1 MRKKGKESYRKAC
14 VVFNGQKEFTKRETI
29 GEKWRY
35 KVYLFF
41 PAREEREWGWKKGQ
55 LAKKRRR
62 KGGGGKNDCHEIK
75 KNEWL
80 YLSVIKTVP
89 KNKQTRG
96 NKPRARL

>member
-41 PAREEREWGWKKGQ
+41 PAREEREIRSSR
-55 LAKKRRR
+55 KRDDGR
-62 KGGGGKNDCHEIK
+62 GGKTIATKSRKMNGSIF
-75 KNEWL
+75 
-80 YLSVIKTVP
+80 
-89 KNKQTRG
+89 R
-96 NKPRARL
+96 

>member
-41 PAREEREWGWKKGQ
+41 PAREERERGWKKGQ
-55 LAKKRRR
+55 LVKKRRR
-62 KGGGGKNDCHEIK
+62 KGGEKRLPRNQEK
-75 KNEWL
+75 L
-80 YLSVIKTVP
+80 MALSF
-89 KNKQTRG
+89 G
-96 NKPRARL
+96 N

>member
-41 PAREEREWGWKKGQ
+41 PAREERERGWKKGQ

-62 KGGGGKNDCHEIK
+62 KGGKE
-75 KNEWL
+75 
-80 YLSVIKTVP
+80 KTIAT
-89 KNKQTRG
+89 KSRKMNGSIFR
-96 NKPRARL
+96 

>member
-41 PAREEREWGWKKGQ
+41 PAREERERGWKKGQ

-62 KGGGGKNDCHEIK
+62 KGGE
-75 KNEWL
+75 
-80 YLSVIKTVP
+80 KTIAT
-89 KNKQTRG
+89 KSRKMNGSIFR
-96 NKPRARL
+96 

>member
-41 PAREEREWGWKKGQ
+41 PAREERERGWKKGQ

-62 KGGGGKNDCHEIK
+62 KGE
-75 KNEWL
+75 E
-80 YLSVIKTVP
+80 KTIAT
-89 KNKQTRG
+89 KSRKMNGSIFR
-96 NKPRARL
+96 

>member
-41 PAREEREWGWKKGQ
+41 PAREERERGWKKGQ

-62 KGGGGKNDCHEIK
+62 KGGE
-75 KNEWL
+75 E
-80 YLSVIKTVP
+80 KTIAT
-89 KNKQTRG
+89 KSRKMNGSIFR
-96 NKPRARL
+96 

>member
-41 PAREEREWGWKKGQ
+41 PAREERERGWKKGQ

-62 KGGGGKNDCHEIK
+62 KRGE
-75 KNEWL
+75 E
-80 YLSVIKTVP
+80 KTIAT
-89 KNKQTRG
+89 KSRKMNGSIFR
-96 NKPRARL
+96 

>member
-41 PAREEREWGWKKGQ
+41 PAREERERGWKKGQ

-62 KGGGGKNDCHEIK
+62 KGGGKNDCHEIK

>member
-41 PAREEREWGWKKGQ
+41 PAREERGG
-55 LAKKRRR
+55 KRGSSR
-62 KGGGGKNDCHEIK
+62 KRDDGRGGKNDCHEIK